1 MTLDVKLDS
10 IEGWLSLDKESGI
23 SSFGALKLLKRKFGV
38 KKAGYVGTLDPIAT
52 GVLVI
57 ALGRTTK
64 LIPQFDDSFKEY
76 EFAIEWGAE
85 TDTLDSEG
93 AVLRNGGLIP
103 STSAILGVLP
113 SFLGEQLQVPP
124 KFSAIHVNGHRA
136 YSLARAGIEFNM
148 QPRRVVIHSIECM
161 NHSAGQSTLKVS
173 CSKGTYVRA
182 LARDIAR
189 KLESLAFVSKIRR
202 TRSGIFN
209 VTSGNKLSEITKE
222 HIVPP
227 SVPLCRPKG

>member
-1 MTLDVKLDS
+1 MDVKLDS
-10 IEGWLSLDKESGI
+10 IEGWLNLDKESGI
-23 SSFGALKLLKRKFGV
+23 SSFGALKLLKRKLGV

-76 EFAIEWGAE
+76 EFTIEWGVE

-93 AVLRNGGLIP
+93 AVLRSGGLIP
-103 STSAILGVLP
+103 SIRAVLEVLP

-124 KFSAIHVNGHRA
+124 KFSAIHVNGRRA
-136 YSLARAGIEFNM
+136 YSLARAGIEFNI
-148 QPRRVVIHSIECM
+148 QPRVVVIHSIECM
-161 NHSAGQSTLKVS
+161 NHSAGQSVLKVS

-182 LARDIAR
+182 IARDIAH
-189 KLESLAFVSKIRR
+189 KLDSLAFVSRIRR
-202 TRSGIFN
+202 TRLGIFN
-209 VTSGNKLSEITKE
+209 VTSGNRLSEITKK

-227 SVPLCRPKG
+227 GVPLATHKG